1 MSERRPHIALYLN
14 HLGGGGGER
23 AIIYLAR
30 GFAEQ
35 GLNVDFVLSSTKS
48 PHLWRIPD
56 SVRIVDLQAKGLL
69 SSLKALVGYLR
80 REQPQT
86 LLSALH
92 YPNEVAIWAKYL
104 SGVPTR
110 VVVCEQNTLSR
121 KAQNETKWTKR
132 LTPWFVRW
140 LYPWADG
147 IVAVSGGVFDDLLQV
162 TKLSPERLRI
172 IYNPAVT
179 NHITQ
184 QASEPVDHPWLAAD
198 APPVILGVGKLEAQ
212 KDFPNLLRAF
222 AQVRAQRPVRL
233 IVLGWG
239 PQKEALQNLAATLAV
254 ADDVDFPGYVDNPYA
269 YMARSA
275 AFVLSSAWEGLP
287 FVLVE
292 AMAVGTPVVSTDCP
306 SGPQEIL
313 HGGEYGWLTPVGD
326 SEALAAAIDKVL
338 DGQVKTVPSQWLQQ
352 FTLENVVRQYL
363 DVLGIDSP
371 AAEADVC
378 PKATERVAR
387 LNRKNT

>member
-1 MSERRPHIALYLN
+1 MSKRKPDIALFLN

-23 AIIYLAR
+23 AILYLAR
-30 GFAEQ
+30 GFAEK
-35 GLNVDFVLSSTKS
+35 GFNVDFVLSSAKS

-56 SVRIVDLQAKGLL
+56 SVKIVDLQAQGLFA
-69 SSLKALVGYLR
+69 SLQALIGYLR
-80 REQPQT
+80 QEQPQT

-121 KAQNETKWTKR
+121 KAQNETKWSKR
-132 LTPWFVRW
+132 LTPLFVRW

-147 IVAVSGGVFDDLLQV
+147 IVAVSRGVFDDLLQV
-162 TKLSPERLRI
+162 TKLPPERLRI

-179 NHITQ
+179 SNINQ

-212 KDFPNLLRAF
+212 KDFPNLIRAF
-222 AQVRAQRPVRL
+222 ARVRAQRPVRL

-239 PQKEALQNLAATLAV
+239 PQKEALQNLAWELGV
-254 ADDVDFPGYVDNPYA
+254 AADVDFPGYVDNPYA
-269 YMARSA
+269 YMTRSA

-313 HGGEYGWLTPVGD
+313 NGGKYGWLTPVGD
-326 SEALAAAIDKVL
+326 SKALAMAIEQVL
-338 DGQVKTVPSQWLQQ
+338 DGQVKSIPFHWLEQ
-352 FTLENVVRQYL
+352 FTLENIVQQYL
-363 DVLGIDSP
+363 HVLGFGTADP
-371 AAEADVC
+371 EANSCQREQLVVNNSF
-378 PKATERVAR
+378 E
-387 LNRKNT
+387 N